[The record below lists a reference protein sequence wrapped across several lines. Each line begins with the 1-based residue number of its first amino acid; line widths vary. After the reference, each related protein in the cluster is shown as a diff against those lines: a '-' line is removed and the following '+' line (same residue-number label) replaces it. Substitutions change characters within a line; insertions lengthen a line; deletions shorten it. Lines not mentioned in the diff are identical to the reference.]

1 MLIDIQEL
9 EGIAKPELVFGV
21 AAPVGTPVGHYCA
34 FLRQLLE
41 RRGYEVETVKLTDI
55 MAALPLSAP
64 VPPPDAD
71 EFTRISMLMDRGN
84 ALREEVGSG
93 EALAVLATAE
103 INNVRPGPDE
113 GPAHLEGQ
121 AFVLRQLKHPDE
133 VLWLRQVYGSSFH
146 LIGINSPRQVREHH
160 LHQKPMEKKQAAD
173 LVDRDEGEGTDFGQQ
188 LRNTFYRA
196 DVFVNVAGTSEA
208 ADDKAKDELERYV
221 SLVMGDFTDG
231 LITPTREE
239 YGMFMAH
246 AASLRSADLS
256 RQVGAA
262 VAAGQGGEIVA
273 LGCNE
278 VPAAFGGQ
286 YWDGDEQDA
295 RDFKMGFDSN
305 AQVKREV
312 LEEIAGRIDADWGER
327 GDKEEVLRSIA
338 QKLEGTRVTDLTEFG
353 RAVHAEMEAILAAA
367 RVGVSIRGGTLYG
380 TTFPCHNCAKHIVDA
395 GIEEVVYVEPY
406 PKSLARRLHHDSIAF
421 PEDESVEGKV
431 VFRPFVGV
439 APRRYDEL
447 FSMVNPSGR
456 RVARKGRD
464 GAAIKQIVG
473 LRAYASPVTYIG
485 REALAAAWAKAKN
498 PPRETDA

>member
-41 RRGYEVETVKLTDI
+41 RRGYRVETIKLTDI
-55 MAALPLSAP
+55 MAALPLAAP
-64 VPPPDAD
+64 VPPPGAD

-84 ALREEVGSG
+84 ALREDVGSG

-103 INNVRPGPDE
+103 INNFRPDD

-121 AFVLRQLKHPDE
+121 AFILRQLKHPDE

-160 LHQKPMEKKQAAD
+160 LHRKPMEKAQAAA

-196 DVFVNVAGTSEA
+196 DVFVNVADTSEG
-208 ADDKAKDELERYV
+208 ADDRAKEELERYV
-221 SLVMGDFTDG
+221 SLVMGDFTNG

-262 VAAGQGGEIVA
+262 IAADEGGEIVA

-286 YWDGDEQDA
+286 YWDGDARDA
-295 RDFKMGFDSN
+295 RDFKIGFDSN

-312 LEEIAGRIDADWGER
+312 LEEIAARIDPGWRDR
-327 GDKEEVLRSIA
+327 GDKDETLRSIV

-353 RAVHAEMEAILAAA
+353 RAVHAEMEAIMAAA
-367 RVGVSIRGGTLYG
+367 RVGVSIRRGTLYG

-395 GIEEVVYVEPY
+395 GIQEVVYIEPY

-421 PEDESVEGKV
+421 PENESFEGKV

-447 FSMVNPSGR
+447 FSMVTPSGR

-464 GAAIKQIVG
+464 GEAIRDTVG

-485 REALAAAWAKAKN
+485 REGLAAAWAKARN
-498 PPRETDA
+498 PPKEKDA